1 MSHSHRSHRR
11 RKKTTTGKL
20 GLAGALTGALGIGAV
35 AAVIIVLRPDAPG
48 SPSMA
53 GTGRDTSQNGSAPSG
68 VPSGGPTPMS
78 APKAGRELS
87 FTTPEGF
94 GYTLAA
100 VRSGTDRQPLS
111 TSQAPKD
118 GETYAYADY
127 VLTNSQRRPKP
138 LDFPADLFM
147 PRDSVPSSARERC
160 MPQPGVPDTMCTLP
174 NHSEVTA
181 RIGDAKAPFA
191 QDGDT
196 VLPAGGSYIVRVASD
211 LPVSDGTASRDL
223 RLFVWDAR
231 FTSDRKGVE
240 IPLP

>member
-1 MSHSHRSHRR
+1 MSNSYRSHRR
-11 RKKTTTGKL
+11 QKKTTTGKL

-35 AAVIIVLRPDAPG
+35 AGAIIVLRPDHPG
-48 SPSMA
+48 NPSMT
-53 GTGRDTSQNGSAPSG
+53 GTSRDTTQNGPAPSG
-68 VPSGGPTPMS
+68 VPSGGPTPAS
-78 APKAGRELS
+78 APKTGRQIG
-87 FTTPEGF
+87 FTTPEGY

-100 VRSGTDRQPLS
+100 VRSGTDKQPLS

-118 GETYAYADY
+118 GGTYAYSDY
-127 VLTNSQRRPKP
+127 VLTNNQRRPVP

-147 PRDSVPSSARERC
+147 PRDSVPSSARDRC
-160 MPQPGVPDTMCTLP
+160 MPQPGVPDNMCTLP
-174 NHSEVTA
+174 NHSELIA
-181 RIGDAKAPFA
+181 RIGDAKAPFT

-211 LPVSDGTASRDL
+211 LPVNASTPSRDL
-223 RLFVWDAR
+223 RIFVWDAR

>member
-1 MSHSHRSHRR
+1 MSNSYRSHRR
-11 RKKTTTGKL
+11 RKKTSTGKL

-35 AAVIIVLRPDAPG
+35 AVAIVALRPDHQG
-48 SPSMA
+48 SPSMS
-53 GTGRDTSQNGSAPSG
+53 GTGGEAAGSAPAVTG
-68 VPSGGPTPMS
+68 VPSGGPSP
-78 APKAGRELS
+78 APEPKTGHELS
-87 FTTPEGF
+87 FTTPEGY

-100 VRSGTDRQPLS
+100 VRSGTDKRPLS
-111 TSQAPKD
+111 NSTPPKD

-127 VLTNSQRRPKP
+127 VLTNNQRRPVP

-147 PRDSVPSSARERC
+147 PLDSVPSSARERC
-160 MPQPGVPDTMCTLP
+160 MPQPGIPDSMCTLP

-181 RIGDAKAPFA
+181 RIGNAKAPYS

-211 LPVSDGTASRDL
+211 LPVSADTPPHDL
-223 RLFVWDAR
+223 RLYVWDAR
-231 FTSDRKGVE
+231 FTSDRKGVQ